1 MKTATGRLVC
11 IGLVM
16 GAFLLCECLAA
27 RVSAKD
33 PQQKWDAVID
43 EYLEKTLFAQ
53 NPSFATVAGL
63 HQYDSEIEDYSAKGA
78 GEQARALHEF
88 EARVEKF
95 PAGGLGPI
103 EAADRQIL
111 LGQMRST
118 LLTLETLRPREK
130 NPDMYSGG
138 AAGTVYVL
146 MVRKFAP
153 PEERLKS
160 VIAREKKIPGIF
172 ASARENLKNPPRIFT
187 EIAIEQLPGIIGF
200 FQEDVPSAF
209 TDVPEGAV
217 KSEFAK
223 TNGAVIDAL
232 KQYEAWLKIDVL
244 PRSNGNFRIGG
255 ANFAKKLQYEDMVDT
270 PLDRLLQIGID
281 DLHKN
286 QAELRRIAKEVDPQ
300 KSPQEVM
307 AELGTMHPAP
317 DKLMDAF
324 RGTFD
329 ALIAFIQE
337 EKIIT
342 IPPGPKPILMETPP
356 FARATTT
363 ASMDTPG
370 PFEKVATESYF
381 HVTLPAPGDAPE
393 AVASLMAGFNIG
405 TIFSTSTHE
414 TYPGHYTQ
422 YLWTARA
429 PSKLRKVIE
438 ANTNVEGWAHYCEQM
453 MVDEGYL
460 EPGRGAKDERESRF
474 IHLGQLQDA
483 LLRDARF
490 VVGIEMHTGK
500 MSFDEAKEFFV
511 REGFQ
516 TTKIAEIEAKRGTSD
531 PTYLYYTLG
540 KLQILKLREDYKK
553 KMGANFTLG
562 EFHDK
567 FMGQG
572 FPPIAVVRQALLGDG
587 SPVL

>member
-1 MKTATGRLVC
+1 MRRATTRLVC
-11 IGLVM
+11 LG
-16 GAFLLCECLAA
+16 FLLCGIAA
-27 RVSAKD
+27 CALMVNSLTAKA
-33 PQQKWDAVID
+33 PQQEWNALVD
-43 EYLEKTLFAQ
+43 EYLDKVLFAQ
-53 NPSFATVAGL
+53 NPSAATVAGL
-63 HQYDSEIEDYSAKGA
+63 HQYDSEIEDYSTIGA
-78 GEQARALHEF
+78 AGQARALHEF
-88 EARVEKF
+88 EKRVEQF
-95 PAGGLGPI
+95 PVAGLDSVA
-103 EAADRQIL
+103 AADRQIL
-111 LGQMRST
+111 LGQIRST

-130 NPDMYSGG
+130 NPDAYSGG
-138 AAGTVYVL
+138 ATGAIYVL

-153 PEERLKS
+153 SEERLKS
-160 VIAREKKIPGIF
+160 VVAREKKIPAIL
-172 ASARENLKNPPRIFT
+172 ASAHESLKNPPRIYT

-223 TNGAVIDAL
+223 TNAAVIDAL
-232 KQYEAWLKIDVL
+232 KQYENWLETDV
-244 PRSNGNFRIGG
+244 RSRSKGDFRIGA
-255 ANFAKKLQYEDMVDT
+255 ANFSKKLQYEDMVDT
-270 PLDRLLQIGID
+270 PLDRLLQIGLD

-286 QAELRRIAKEVDPQ
+286 QAELKRVAKEVDPQ
-300 KSPQEVM
+300 KTPQEVM

-317 DKLMDAF
+317 DKLMETF

-329 ALIAFIQE
+329 GLIAFIQE
-337 EKIIT
+337 KKIIT

-356 FARATTT
+356 FERATTT

-370 PFEKVATESYF
+370 PFEKVAKESYF
-381 HVTLPAPGDAPE
+381 HVTLPAPGDSLE

-414 TYPGHYTQ
+414 TYPGHYMQ

-429 PSKLRKVIE
+429 PSKLRKVIN
-438 ANTNVEGWAHYCEQM
+438 ANTNIEGWAHYCEQM
-453 MVDEGYL
+453 MVEEGYIQ
-460 EPGRGAKDERESRF
+460 PGRGAKDERESRF

-500 MSFDEAKEFFV
+500 MSFDQAKTFFV
-511 REGFQ
+511 DQGFQ

-540 KLQILKLREDYKK
+540 KLQILKLRDDYKK
-553 KMGANFTLG
+553 KMGASFSLG

-572 FPPIAVVRQALLGDG
+572 FPPISIVRQALLGDG

>member
-1 MKTATGRLVC
+1 MREATARLVWL
-11 IGLVM
+11 GV
-16 GAFLLCECLAA
+16 LLCACQTVTTGAGEPKREWAA
-27 RVSAKD
+27 LV
-33 PQQKWDAVID
+33 D
-43 EYLEKTLFAQ
+43 EYLDKVLFVQ

-63 HQYDSEIEDYSAKGA
+63 HQFDSEIEDYSSKGA
-78 GEQARALHEF
+78 EAQARALHEF
-88 EARVEKF
+88 ETRVEKF
-95 PAGGLGPI
+95 PTGGLGAI
-103 EAADRQIL
+103 DTADRQIL
-111 LGQMRST
+111 LGQIRST

-138 AAGTVYVL
+138 ATGAIYVL

-160 VIAREKKIPGIF
+160 VIAREEKIPGILL
-172 ASARENLKNPPRIFT
+172 SARESLSPPRIFT

-200 FQEDVPSAF
+200 FQKDVPSAF
-209 TDVPEGAV
+209 REVPEGAV

-223 TNGAVIDAL
+223 TNSAVIDAM
-232 KQYEAWLKIDVL
+232 KQYETWLKTDVL
-244 PRSNGNFRIGG
+244 PRSNGDFRIG
-255 ANFAKKLQYEDMVDT
+255 ATNFAKKLQYEDMVDT
-270 PLDRLLQIGID
+270 PLDRLLQVGLD

-286 QAELRRIAKEVDPQ
+286 QAELKRIAKEVDPQ
-300 KSPQEVM
+300 RTPQEVM

-329 ALIAFIQE
+329 GLIAFIQE
-337 EKIIT
+337 KKIIT
-342 IPPGPKPILMETPP
+342 IPRGPKPILMETPP

-405 TIFSTSTHE
+405 RIFSTSTHE
-414 TYPGHYTQ
+414 TYPGHYMQ
-422 YLWTARA
+422 YLWTSRA
-429 PSKLRKVIE
+429 PSKLRKVID
-438 ANTNVEGWAHYCEQM
+438 ANTNIEGWAHYCEQM

-460 EPGRGAKDERESRF
+460 EPGRGAKDERQSRF

-490 VVGIEMHTGK
+490 VVGIEMHTGE
-500 MSFDEAKEFFV
+500 MSFDQAQEFFV
-511 REGFQ
+511 KEGFQ

-553 KMGANFTLG
+553 NMGPNFTLG